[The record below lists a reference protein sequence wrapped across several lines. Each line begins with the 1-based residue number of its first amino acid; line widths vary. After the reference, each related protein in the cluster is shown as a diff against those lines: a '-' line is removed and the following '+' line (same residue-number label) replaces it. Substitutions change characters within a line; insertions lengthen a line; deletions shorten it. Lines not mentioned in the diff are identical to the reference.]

1 MTQTD
6 WYRALSR
13 INLNQL
19 LTFLVVAEEKS
30 FRSASIRMHLSQS
43 AVSVQVQQLERALG
57 LALFHRTTRSVALTR
72 DGAMLAE
79 VARRVAGELGEVTL
93 ALRAEAQLQKGLVT
107 VVAMPTF
114 AYMLLPQ
121 LMCRYAEQH
130 PQVEVRL
137 LDFDSPKALEML
149 QRGEADLAVLAKT
162 PDMDGFEFV
171 HLFEDELVVLAPA
184 ASQLLEGRTE
194 VMVEEVARE
203 QLVLSP
209 SGSQTRVLVE
219 QIFAR
224 AQCSPQVR
232 QECQRPQT
240 LLALVENGLGITILP
255 RTALVDMNLS
265 QVRLARL
272 QSRPMREVG
281 IVTLRGLSLSPAAQ
295 SFKDFL
301 ALARPQAEDDKP
313 LSLGLGELRHSR

>member
-1 MTQTD
+1 MKAPD
-6 WYRALSR
+6 LDDLAAFAAIARR
-13 INLNQL
+13 R
-19 LTFLVVAEEKS
+19 S
-30 FRSASIRMHLSQS
+30 FRAAAVERGVSVSTLSQTLRD
-43 AVSVQVQQLERALG
+43 LEARLD
-57 LALFHRTTRSVALTR
+57 LRLINRTTRSVALTR

-79 VARRVAGELGEVTL
+79 VARRVTGELAEVTL

-121 LMCRYAEQH
+121 LMCRYADQH

-209 SGSQTRVLVE
+209 SGSQTRALVE

-281 IVTLRGLSLSPAAQ
+281 IVTLRSLSLSPAAQ

-301 ALARPQAEDDKP
+301 AQARPQAEDDKP
-313 LSLGLGELRHSR
+313 LSLGFGELRHSR